1 MNQDHG
7 IILTISDMTP
17 EELEPKR
24 SELADVLQDQ
34 TGLVI
39 EIDKLLPAMSKFPN
53 GTCCRVGSTGTDVY
67 FHAVDPSTNEIL
79 GYGEEKVQ
87 RYVI

>member
-1 MNQDHG
+1 MNKDHG
-7 IILTISDMTP
+7 IILTITDVTP
-17 EELEPKR
+17 QALASKRAELTH
-24 SELADVLQDQ
+24 VLQDQ

-53 GTCCRVGSTGTDVY
+53 GTCCRMGSTGTDVY

-87 RYVI
+87 K